1 MNNYKVI
8 FLLALTN
15 IFIITKAL
23 AQVGI
28 GTTNPHPSSV
38 LDIQSSSKG
47 VLLPHVALTSS
58 LDSHTIANPKTGLLV
73 FNTNETNGLTRGFY
87 FWNNSKWS
95 EVGKTDLGS
104 GSGGSNASSWN
115 LAGNN
120 LDSYSGSHF
129 IGTTSYDALNFKVDN
144 NSIGYLHPNG
154 GVSFGIGSSVNENRS
169 IALGQN
175 ANANNAVEAQAI
187 GPYSKA
193 SGYRSM
199 AFGYKATSTANGA
212 MSLGD
217 DSKASGYRS
226 MAIGYGA
233 KSNNNDAVALG
244 VNSSAVNESSVAIGT
259 NANASGQNS
268 VAIGKGSV
276 ANNANTIILGN
287 TTPDSQWAGTKI
299 GLGTSNPST
308 RLEVVGSVK
317 IVDGTQGAGKV
328 LTSDAN
334 GKASWTNLSSNVV
347 YAEMYKSS
355 SSSNQQMASYNP
367 VVFGSSDFSSGV
379 TVRNNNF
386 QVLTSGVYRVT
397 YNVSIERLRGGGN
410 QNLGFVLGTGWNN
423 SDKIQGSAS
432 YNKIKSGEKRS
443 FSMTK
448 IVHLNAYQELYLFP
462 TETDSNTV
470 ILPNSAVMS
479 IELIKAD

>member
-1 MNNYKVI
+1 MNNYKVT
-8 FLLALTN
+8 FLLVLTN
-15 IFIITKAL
+15 FFFVANIL

-47 VLLPHVALTSS
+47 VLLPRVALGSS
-58 LDSHTIANPKTGLLV
+58 TDSQTIANPEMGLLV
-73 FNTNETNGLTRGFY
+73 FNTSNDNGLTPGFY
-87 FWNNSKWS
+87 FWNDSKWND
-95 EVGKTDLGS
+95 VGKADLGSGS

-120 LDSYSGSHF
+120 LNSYSGSPF
-129 IGTTSYDALNFKVDN
+129 IGTTSYHALNFKVNN
-144 NSIGYLHPNG
+144 NSVGYLHPNG
-154 GVSFGIGSSVNENRS
+154 GVRFGIGSSVNENRS

-175 ANANNAVEAQAI
+175 ANASNAVEAQAI
-187 GPYSKA
+187 GPYSQA
-193 SGYRSM
+193 SAYRSM
-199 AFGYKATSTANGA
+199 AFGYNATSTSNSA
-212 MSLGD
+212 MSLGT
-217 DSKASGYRS
+217 S
-226 MAIGYGA
+226 
-233 KSNNNDAVALG
+233 
-244 VNSSAVNESSVAIGT
+244 SSATGEHAVAIGT
-259 NANASGQNS
+259 DANASGQNS

-287 TTPDSQWAGTKI
+287 TTPDSQWAGTKV

-334 GKASWTNLSSNVV
+334 GKASWTNLSSNIV
-347 YAEMYKSS
+347 YSEMYKSS
-355 SSSNQQMASYNP
+355 SSSSQQMSTGNP
-367 VVFGSSDFSSGV
+367 VQFGSSDFSSGV

-397 YNVSIERLRGGGN
+397 YNVSIEKLTGGN
-410 QNLGFVLGTGWNN
+410 QNLGFILGTGWNN